1 MKKKMT
7 VVPMKNTVIIKTS
20 KHAHVINKDGLPM
33 KLTVRNGFSERHQ
46 VRQEIYRASK
56 KPKLPDGL
64 YVLAELVEKDIGRL
78 ASDSI
83 GNFWPEWYRLFAY
96 ETIYEIAF
104 SRRVR
109 QERQRRKQRNNI
121 GALTGSDRADLAHAL
136 NIDINNLNTAVL
148 ELTTDRKAV

>member
-1 MKKKMT
+1 MKKKMK
-7 VVPMKNTVIIKTS
+7 VMPMKNTVIIKTS
-20 KHAHVINKDGLPM
+20 KHDHVINKDGLPM
-33 KLTVRNGFSERHQ
+33 KITVRNGFLERHQ

-56 KPKLPDGL
+56 KRDLPDGL
-64 YVLAELVEKDIGRL
+64 HVLAELVEKDIQRL

-104 SRRVR
+104 SRGVR

-121 GALTGSDRADLAHAL
+121 GALTENDRADLAHAL
-136 NIDINNLNTAVL
+136 DIDINKLNTAVL

>member
-1 MKKKMT
+1 MKKKMK
-7 VVPMKNTVIIKTS
+7 VMPMKNTVILKTS
-20 KHAHVINKDGLPM
+20 KHTHVINKDGLP
-33 KLTVRNGFSERHQ
+33 KKITVRNGFLERRQ

-56 KPKLPDGL
+56 NPKLPDGL
-64 YVLAELVEKDIGRL
+64 YVLAELVEKDIQRL

-83 GNFWPEWYRLFAY
+83 GNFWAEWYRLFAY

-104 SRRVR
+104 SRGVR

-121 GALTGSDRADLAHAL
+121 KALTENDRAELAHAL
-136 NIDINNLNTAVL
+136 DIDINKLNTAVL